1 MDKLTK
7 EQVMHV
13 AYLARIHLE
22 EEDIEKYRVQLK
34 KLIDD
39 IDKIK
44 DIKNYDEEFLI
55 SPIEHNTNL
64 REDVVGQMLDYK
76 EVIKNA
82 PNSNGNFVEVP
93 VMINE

>member
-1 MDKLTK
+1 MNKLSR
-7 EQVMHV
+7 EEVEHV
-13 AYLARIHLE
+13 AHLARIGLDE
-22 EEDIEKYRVQLK
+22 QDIEKYQVHLK

-44 DIKNYDEEFLI
+44 DIKNFDEDMLI
-55 SPIEHNTNL
+55 APIDHNCEL
-64 REDVVGQMLDYK
+64 RNDEIGSMLDYK
-76 EVIKNA
+76 ETMKNV

>member
-1 MDKLTK
+1 MDKLSR
-7 EQVMHV
+7 EEVEHV
-13 AYLARIHLE
+13 AHLARIHLE
-22 EEDIEKYRVQLK
+22 EADIEKYRIQLK

-44 DIKNYDEEFLI
+44 DIKNYDEEMLI
-55 SPIEHNTNL
+55 TPVTFNSSL
-64 REDVVGQMLDYK
+64 RQDEVGNMLDYK
-76 EVIKNA
+76 EAMKNV

>member
-1 MDKLTK
+1 MDKLSR
-7 EQVMHV
+7 EEVEHV
-13 AYLARIHLE
+13 ARLARIKLSE
-22 EEDIEKYRVQLK
+22 EEISKYQVELK

-44 DIKNYDEEFLI
+44 DIKNNDDDILITPVDFNSDLRKDE
-55 SPIEHNTNL
+55 
-64 REDVVGQMLDYK
+64 VGNMLDYRDAM
-76 EVIKNA
+76 KNV

>member
-1 MDKLTK
+1 MDKLSR
-7 EQVMHV
+7 EEVEHV
-13 AYLARIHLE
+13 AHLARIHLE
-22 EEDIEKYRVQLK
+22 EADIEKYRIQLK

-44 DIKNYDEEFLI
+44 DIKNYDEEMLI
-55 SPIEHNTNL
+55 TPVTFNCSL
-64 REDVVGQMLDYK
+64 RQDEVGNMLDYK
-76 EVIKNA
+76 EAMKNV

>member
-1 MDKLTK
+1 MDKLSR
-7 EQVMHV
+7 EEVEHV
-13 AYLARIHLE
+13 AHLARIHLE
-22 EEDIEKYRVQLK
+22 EKDIEKYRIQLK

-44 DIKNYDEEFLI
+44 DIKNYDEEMLI
-55 SPIEHNTNL
+55 TPVTFNSNL
-64 REDVVGQMLDYK
+64 RKDEVGNMLDYK
-76 EVIKNA
+76 EAMKNV